1 MLTTHRVHYAWVIC
15 LAGTLMLF
23 TSIGLGVN
31 VFSAFQPHLM
41 AYADLTNTQGSFII
55 TVRSFFLLIGMT
67 TANTLVDR
75 LGIRRGGT
83 LALIMVALSSFL
95 FGAARQF
102 PLYCLAAALVG
113 LSYSWAGMIPA
124 SLLIS
129 RWFHDRRALALGI
142 VSAGTGFATIVA
154 PVPFTALIE
163 RFSLRVSFWTEAA
176 IVLVL
181 ALLYFVL
188 ARNTPEELG
197 MSPYRLAGLEDTPA
211 QPKAAPSGLTRP
223 RWYAVLVAAFCV
235 GAATSLGISN
245 TGVLYSTAGYDA
257 DVVARLISVMGLCMM
272 VGKVI
277 YGQVAD
283 RVGGRLSNYL
293 IYALILA
300 GFVLCC
306 MADTGSVPLAY
317 AAMVLAGLGMPVST
331 VALPVWARDLRGDEG
346 YARGLKWI
354 QSLYGLGIFLVGP
367 LPGALADRT
376 GSYVPTYA
384 IFLGMLALSLVLVG
398 YVYARTQAGGRP
410 EQA

>member
-1 MLTTHRVHYAWVIC
+1 MSTTHRVHYAWVIC

-41 AYADLTNTQGSFII
+41 AYAGLTNTQGSFII
-55 TVRSFFLLIGMT
+55 TVRSFFLLLGMT

-75 LGIRRGGT
+75 LGIRGGGT
-83 LALIMVALSSFL
+83 LALVMVALSSFL
-95 FGAARQF
+95 FGAVRQF
-102 PLYCLAAALVG
+102 PLYCVAAALVG

-129 RWFHDRRALALGI
+129 RWFHDRQALALGI

-154 PVPFTALIE
+154 PVPFTMLIE
-163 RFSLRVSFWTEAA
+163 KFSLRVSFWTEAG
-176 IVLVL
+176 IVLVF
-181 ALLYFVL
+181 ALLYFLL
-188 ARNTPEELG
+188 ARNTPEEKG
-197 MSPYRLAGLEDTPA
+197 MSPYRLAGLENTPA
-211 QPKAAPSGLTRP
+211 RPRQAPQGLTRP
-223 RWYAVLVAAFCV
+223 RWYAVLVASFCV

-245 TGVLYSTAGYDA
+245 TGVLYSTAGYDSA
-257 DVVARLISVMGLCMM
+257 VVAQLISVMGLCMM
-272 VGKVI
+272 VGKVA

-293 IYALILA
+293 IYALVLA
-300 GFVLCC
+300 GFALCC
-306 MADTGSVPLAY
+306 LADTGSVPLAY
-317 AAMVLAGLGMPVST
+317 AAMIIAGLGMPVST
-331 VALPVWARDLRGDEG
+331 VALPIWARDLRGDEG
-346 YARGLKWI
+346 YAQGLKWI
-354 QSLYGLGIFLVGP
+354 QSMYGLGIFVIGP
-367 LPGALADRT
+367 VPGALADVT

-410 EQA
+410 ER

>member
-1 MLTTHRVHYAWVIC
+1 MSTTHRVHYAWVIC

-41 AYADLTNTQGSFII
+41 AYAGLTNTQGSFII
-55 TVRSFFLLIGMT
+55 TVRSFFLLLGMT

-75 LGIRRGGT
+75 LGIRGGGT
-83 LALIMVALSSFL
+83 LALVMVALSSFL
-95 FGAARQF
+95 FGAVRQF
-102 PLYCLAAALVG
+102 PLYCVAAALVG

-129 RWFHDRRALALGI
+129 RWFHDRQALALGI

-154 PVPFTALIE
+154 PVPFTMLIE
-163 RFSLRVSFWTEAA
+163 KFSLRVSFWTEAG
-176 IVLVL
+176 IVLVF
-181 ALLYFVL
+181 ALLYFLL
-188 ARNTPEELG
+188 ARNTPEEKG
-197 MSPYRLAGLEDTPA
+197 MSPYRLAGLENTPA
-211 QPKAAPSGLTRP
+211 RPRQAPQGLTRP
-223 RWYAVLVAAFCV
+223 RWYAVLVASFCV

-245 TGVLYSTAGYDA
+245 TGVLYSTAGYHSA
-257 DVVARLISVMGLCMM
+257 VVAQLISVMGLCMM
-272 VGKVI
+272 VGKVA

-293 IYALILA
+293 IYALVLA
-300 GFVLCC
+300 GFALCC
-306 MADTGSVPLAY
+306 LADTGSVPLAY
-317 AAMVLAGLGMPVST
+317 AAMIIAGLGMPVST
-331 VALPVWARDLRGDEG
+331 VALPIWARDLRGDEG
-346 YARGLKWI
+346 YAQGLKWI
-354 QSLYGLGIFLVGP
+354 QSMYGLGIFVIGP
-367 LPGALADRT
+367 VPGALADVT

-410 EQA
+410 ER

>member
-1 MLTTHRVHYAWVIC
+1 MSTTHRVHYAWVIC

-41 AYADLTNTQGSFII
+41 AYAGLTNTQGSFII
-55 TVRSFFLLIGMT
+55 TVRSFFLLLGMT

-75 LGIRRGGT
+75 LGIRGGGT
-83 LALIMVALSSFL
+83 LALVMVALSSFL
-95 FGAARQF
+95 FGAVRQF
-102 PLYCLAAALVG
+102 PLYCVAAALVG

-129 RWFHDRRALALGI
+129 RWFHDRQALALGI

-154 PVPFTALIE
+154 PVPFTMLIE
-163 RFSLRVSFWTEAA
+163 KFSLRVSFWTEAG
-176 IVLVL
+176 IVLVF
-181 ALLYFVL
+181 ALLYFLL
-188 ARNTPEELG
+188 ARNTPEEKG
-197 MSPYRLAGLEDTPA
+197 MSPYRLAGLENTPA
-211 QPKAAPSGLTRP
+211 RPRQAPQGLTRP
-223 RWYAVLVAAFCV
+223 RWYAVLVASFCV

-245 TGVLYSTAGYDA
+245 TGVLYSTAGYDSA
-257 DVVARLISVMGLCMM
+257 VVAQLISVMGLCMM
-272 VGKVI
+272 VGKVA

-293 IYALILA
+293 IYALVLA
-300 GFVLCC
+300 GFALCC
-306 MADTGSVPLAY
+306 LADMGSVPLAY
-317 AAMVLAGLGMPVST
+317 AAMIIAGLGMPVST
-331 VALPVWARDLRGDEG
+331 VALPIWARDLRGDEG
-346 YARGLKWI
+346 YAQGLKWI
-354 QSLYGLGIFLVGP
+354 QSMYGLGIFVIGP
-367 LPGALADRT
+367 VPGALADVT

-410 EQA
+410 ER

>member
-1 MLTTHRVHYAWVIC
+1 MSTTHRFHYAWVIC

-41 AYADLTNTQGSFII
+41 AYAGLTNTQGSFII
-55 TVRSFFLLIGMT
+55 TVRSFFLLLGMT

-75 LGIRRGGT
+75 LGIRGGGT
-83 LALIMVALSSFL
+83 LALVMVALSSFL
-95 FGAARQF
+95 FGAVRQF
-102 PLYCLAAALVG
+102 PLYCVAAALVG

-129 RWFHDRRALALGI
+129 RWFHDRQALALGI

-154 PVPFTALIE
+154 PVPFTMLIE
-163 RFSLRVSFWTEAA
+163 KFSLRVSFWTEAG
-176 IVLVL
+176 IVLVF
-181 ALLYFVL
+181 ALLYFLL
-188 ARNTPEELG
+188 ARNTPEEKG
-197 MSPYRLAGLEDTPA
+197 MSPYRLAGLENTPA
-211 QPKAAPSGLTRP
+211 RPRQAPQGLTRP
-223 RWYAVLVAAFCV
+223 RWYAVLVASFCV

-245 TGVLYSTAGYDA
+245 TGVLYSTAGYDSA
-257 DVVARLISVMGLCMM
+257 VVAQLISVMGLCMM
-272 VGKVI
+272 VGKVA

-293 IYALILA
+293 IYALVLA
-300 GFVLCC
+300 GFALCC
-306 MADTGSVPLAY
+306 LADTGSVPLAY
-317 AAMVLAGLGMPVST
+317 AAMIIAGLGMPVST
-331 VALPVWARDLRGDEG
+331 VALPIWARDLRGDEG
-346 YARGLKWI
+346 YAQGLKWI
-354 QSLYGLGIFLVGP
+354 QSMYGLGIFVIGP
-367 LPGALADRT
+367 VPGALADVT

-410 EQA
+410 ER

>member
-1 MLTTHRVHYAWVIC
+1 MSTTHRVHYAWVIC

-41 AYADLTNTQGSFII
+41 AYAGLTNTQGSFII
-55 TVRSFFLLIGMT
+55 TVRSFFLLLGMT

-75 LGIRRGGT
+75 LGIRGGGT
-83 LALIMVALSSFL
+83 LALVMVALSSFL
-95 FGAARQF
+95 FGAVRQF
-102 PLYCLAAALVG
+102 PLYCVAAALVG

-154 PVPFTALIE
+154 PVPFTMLIE
-163 RFSLRVSFWTEAA
+163 KFSLRVSFWTEAG
-176 IVLVL
+176 IVLVF
-181 ALLYFVL
+181 ALLYFLL
-188 ARNTPEELG
+188 ARNTPEEKG
-197 MSPYRLAGLEDTPA
+197 MSPYRLAGLENTPA
-211 QPKAAPSGLTRP
+211 RPRQAPQGLTRP
-223 RWYAVLVAAFCV
+223 RWYAVLVASFCV

-245 TGVLYSTAGYDA
+245 TGVLYSTAGYDSA
-257 DVVARLISVMGLCMM
+257 VVAQLISVMGLCMM
-272 VGKVI
+272 VGKVA

-293 IYALILA
+293 IYALVLA
-300 GFVLCC
+300 GFALCC
-306 MADTGSVPLAY
+306 LADTGSVPLAY
-317 AAMVLAGLGMPVST
+317 AAMIIAGLGMPVST
-331 VALPVWARDLRGDEG
+331 VALPIWARDLRGDEG
-346 YARGLKWI
+346 YAQGLKWI
-354 QSLYGLGIFLVGP
+354 QSMYGLGIFVIGP
-367 LPGALADRT
+367 VPGALADVT

-410 EQA
+410 ER

>member
-1 MLTTHRVHYAWVIC
+1 MSTTHRVHYAWVIC

-41 AYADLTNTQGSFII
+41 AYAGLTNTQGSFII
-55 TVRSFFLLIGMT
+55 TVRSFFLLLGMT

-75 LGIRRGGT
+75 LGIRGGGT
-83 LALIMVALSSFL
+83 LALVMVALSSFL
-95 FGAARQF
+95 FGAVRQF
-102 PLYCLAAALVG
+102 PLYCVAAALVG
-113 LSYSWAGMIPA
+113 LAYSWAGMIPA

-154 PVPFTALIE
+154 PVPFTMLIE
-163 RFSLRVSFWTEAA
+163 KFSLRVSFWTEAG
-176 IVLVL
+176 IVLVF
-181 ALLYFVL
+181 ALLYFLL
-188 ARNTPEELG
+188 ARNTPEEKG
-197 MSPYRLAGLEDTPA
+197 MSPYRLAGLENTPA
-211 QPKAAPSGLTRP
+211 RPRQAPQGLTRP
-223 RWYAVLVAAFCV
+223 RWYAVLVASFCV

-245 TGVLYSTAGYDA
+245 TGVLYSTAGYDSA
-257 DVVARLISVMGLCMM
+257 VVAQLISVMGLCMM
-272 VGKVI
+272 VGKVA

-293 IYALILA
+293 IYALVLA
-300 GFVLCC
+300 GFALCC
-306 MADTGSVPLAY
+306 LADTGSVPLAY
-317 AAMVLAGLGMPVST
+317 AAMIIAGLGMPVST
-331 VALPVWARDLRGDEG
+331 VALPIWARDLRGDEG
-346 YARGLKWI
+346 YAQGLKWI
-354 QSLYGLGIFLVGP
+354 QSMYGLGIFVIGP
-367 LPGALADRT
+367 VPGALADVT

-410 EQA
+410 ER